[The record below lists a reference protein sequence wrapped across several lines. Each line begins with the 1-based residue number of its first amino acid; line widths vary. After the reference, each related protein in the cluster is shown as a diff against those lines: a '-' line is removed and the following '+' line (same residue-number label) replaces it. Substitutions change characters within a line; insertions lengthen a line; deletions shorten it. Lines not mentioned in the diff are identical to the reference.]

1 MLTNNNSSCLLA
13 ISSVNTSTGVITF
26 THGDS
31 TNDLL
36 GVNQFPTLSGTG
48 AITYGPQY
56 GTILQLETATV
67 HSGSPTTTTYSWPA
81 TLTAYPIAMVTYYLD
96 SSTPI
101 KDLVKLTSMG
111 TSGCAAV
118 SCANVIALG
127 INVFQVFYSLS
138 PPATLN
144 GANSDPT
151 ENPWP
156 TTTDTGNTP
165 NHIVKVVLN
174 VVGETNHKNFA
185 NSQWYSREIKNAVTI
200 QNLDCV
206 NKYGTSSTS
215 TQMTQN

>member
-1 MLTNNNSSCLLA
+1 
-13 ISSVNTSTGVITF
+13 
-26 THGDS
+26 
-31 TNDLL
+31 
-36 GVNQFPTLSGTG
+36 
-48 AITYGPQY
+48 
-56 GTILQLETATV
+56 
-67 HSGSPTTTTYSWPA
+67 
-81 TLTAYPIAMVTYYLD
+81 MVTYYLD
-96 SSTPI
+96 SSTHI

-118 SCANVIALG
+118 SCTNVIALG

-144 GANSDPT
+144 GVTSATTDPT

-156 TTTDTGNTP
+156 TATDNGNTP

-174 VVGETNHKNFA
+174 MLGETNHKNFA

-200 QNLDCV
+200 QNLDYV
-206 NKYGTSSTS
+206 NKYGTASSS